1 LYLRFVILNRAK
13 YLSFYLLFVLTLLCK
28 SQTGIFTYDSI
39 YSDGLYRKFRLYV
52 PNIYNSSNA
61 VPLILNLHG
70 YTSNSAQQQAYANFM
85 PIADTANFIV
95 VSPDGTAPL
104 GSPFWNAGFLSTGV
118 NDVQFLSNLIDSIK
132 ANYNI
137 NLNRVYSCGMSNG
150 GIMSYYLACNLPYR
164 ITAIASVTGTML
176 KAWSNCVPNRPF
188 PIMQIHGTADAT
200 VPYVGNS
207 TFEAIDSVVKKWQV
221 YNLCSPASITYSVPN
236 INLFDNSTAVRY
248 VYSNGL
254 NNTSVELFKVT
265 NGSHSWP
272 GGAPVIAN
280 TNQDFSASIEIW
292 RFFRQYQLNQ
302 FTTVNEL
309 SELSSDRVFFGPNPT
324 NGLIKLQQDAMFSI
338 YNSLG
343 VMLISGSGQVVDL
356 SSLPAAV
363 YFLEFNLKG
372 KSFRSKIIKY

>member
-1 LYLRFVILNRAK
+1 MYISSAILNKAK
-13 YLSFYLLFVLTLLCK
+13 YLSFYFLFIFAFISK
-28 SQTGIFTYDSI
+28 SQTGVFAYDSI
-39 YSDGLYRKFRLYV
+39 YSEGLYRKYRLYV
-52 PNIYNSSNA
+52 PAIYNPSNA

-104 GSPFWNAGFLSTGV
+104 GSPFWNAGFSATAV

-132 ANYNI
+132 LIYNI

-150 GIMSYYLACNLPYR
+150 GIMSYYLACNLSNK

-188 PIMQIHGTADAT
+188 PIMEIHGTADGT
-200 VPYVGNS
+200 VPYAGNS
-207 TFEAIDSVVKKWQV
+207 TFEAIDTVIKKWQI
-221 YNLCSPASITYSVPN
+221 YNVCSASPLTYSVPN
-236 INLFDNSTAVRY
+236 INLLDNSTAIRY
-248 VYSNGL
+248 VYSNGQ
-254 NNTSVELFKVT
+254 NNSSVELFKVN

-280 TNQDFSASIEIW
+280 TNQDFSASVEIW

-302 FTTVNEL
+302 FITVNGISTPSL
-309 SELSSDRVFFGPNPT
+309 NNFKFGPNPNT
-324 NGLIKLQQDAMFSI
+324 GKLFLSTEAELYIFNSFGQLVLHDTGNSFDISPLPCSIYYITINLNGVTYHSKLIK
-338 YNSLG
+338 N
-343 VMLISGSGQVVDL
+343 
-356 SSLPAAV
+356 
-363 YFLEFNLKG
+363 
-372 KSFRSKIIKY
+372 